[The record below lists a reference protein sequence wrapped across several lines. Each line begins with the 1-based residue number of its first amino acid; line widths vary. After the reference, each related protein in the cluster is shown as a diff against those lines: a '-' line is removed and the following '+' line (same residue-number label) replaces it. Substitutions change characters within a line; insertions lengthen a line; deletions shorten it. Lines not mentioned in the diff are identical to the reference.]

1 MSITRS
7 MAFIVALASLLLSS
21 FASPMDLEAAQHAGH
36 VANSPS
42 ALIEAVRR
50 ATEVFRD
57 VHNAAPDYGPILG
70 CVSGP
75 DQGAMGVHF
84 ANPALLEDDVLDKAH
99 PEALIY
105 EFKNGVARLVGVEFI
120 VIADVWHVNH
130 APQRSARPRGPA
142 ASVRR
147 QSQSLRTARAL
158 RAPRVGVGDNPNGA
172 FVDWNLRVSCAGQ

>member
-7 MAFIVALASLLLSS
+7 MTFIVALASLLLSS

-50 ATEVFRD
+50 GTEVFRD
-57 VHNAAPDYGPILG
+57 VRNAAPDYGPILG

-84 ANPALLEDDVLDKAH
+84 ANPALLE
-99 PEALIY
+99 
-105 EFKNGVARLVGVEFI
+105 
-120 VIADVWHVNH
+120 
-130 APQRSARPRGPA
+130 
-142 ASVRR
+142 
-147 QSQSLRTARAL
+147 
-158 RAPRVGVGDNPNGA
+158 RAPRVGV
-172 FVDWNLRVSCAGQ
+172 AGQLERRICRLEPPCLL